1 MFIEQGDPNVH
12 DVVEKL
18 LDVLNTPSEAVQ
30 RAVSACLSPLMKSK
44 QVCRKGDYRHILKS
58 LTFLANSYCS

>member
-1 MFIEQGDPNVH
+1 MFIEQDDPKVH
-12 DVVEKL
+12 AVVEQL

-44 QVCRKGDYRHILKS
+44 QVCRKGDYRHFLKS
-58 LTFLANSYCS
+58 LTFLTNSYCS